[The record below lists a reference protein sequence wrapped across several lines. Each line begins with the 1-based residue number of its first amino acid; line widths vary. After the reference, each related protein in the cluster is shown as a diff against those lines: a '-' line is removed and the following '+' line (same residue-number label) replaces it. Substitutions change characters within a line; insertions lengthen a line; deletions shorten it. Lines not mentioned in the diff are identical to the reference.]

1 MGDKEL
7 LGWLTQARVLIVAG
21 KGGVGKTTITAA
33 LALCGA
39 RAGLD
44 TLIVELEGRSTL
56 ARMFGS
62 SESLGYEE
70 LLLWSSKDSH
80 LSSRPTGR
88 VRARTIT
95 PDEALMEYLDDHGMR
110 RVSKRLLSTG
120 ALDIVSTAIPGIKD
134 ILVLGKVKQL
144 ERSGTAELIVLDAP
158 ATGHAKS
165 FLTTASGLLQAARS
179 GPVRSQAAEVLEML
193 TDPKRCQ
200 ILLVTIPEEMPVTEV
215 VETGYA
221 LEDGVGVALGAVMVN
236 ACYPHI
242 ELLEVPPKQAAHE
255 AGIHLPRKA
264 ASVLEQAAAFRLGRE
279 AAQQAELARLHSEL
293 PLPQVVLPYV
303 FSAQIAKDELQM
315 IASALG
321 PQLSRL
327 WTERSNNQR

>member
-1 MGDKEL
+1 MLD
-7 LGWLTQARVLIVAG
+7 WLTQARVLIVAG
-21 KGGVGKTTITAA
+21 KGGVGKTTVTAA
-33 LALCGA
+33 LAMCGA
-39 RAGLD
+39 QAGLD

-62 SESLGYEE
+62 SDDLAYEE
-70 LLLWSSKDSH
+70 LLLWPCEGSGSQTPSGA
-80 LSSRPTGR
+80 TGQ

-144 ERSGTAELIVLDAP
+144 ERSGAAELIVVDAP

-165 FLTTASGLLQAARS
+165 FLTTASGLMEAARS

-193 TDPKRCQ
+193 TDPQRCQ

-242 ELLEVPPKQAAHE
+242 DLLDVPPKQAAHE
-255 AGIHLPRKA
+255 AGVHLPRA
-264 ASVLEQAAAFRLGRE
+264 TLSVLEQAAAFRLGRE

-293 PLPQVVLPYV
+293 PLPQVVLPYI
-303 FSAQIAKDELQM
+303 FSAQIARDELQA
-315 IASALG
+315 ISSSLG
-321 PQLSRL
+321 PQLSKL
-327 WTERSNNQR
+327 WKERSSTTR

>member
-21 KGGVGKTTITAA
+21 KGGVGKTTVTAA

-56 ARMFGS
+56 AKMFGS
-62 SESLGYEE
+62 SESLAYEE
-70 LLLWSSKDSH
+70 LLLWTSKGSQRRSVSSK
-80 LSSRPTGR
+80 GQ

-144 ERSGTAELIVLDAP
+144 ERSGAADLIVLDAP

-193 TDPKRCQ
+193 TDPQRCQ

-221 LEDGVGVALGAVMVN
+221 LEDGVGVSLGAVLVN

-242 ELLEVPPKQAAHE
+242 DLLDVPPKQAAHE
-255 AGIHLPRKA
+255 AGVDLPRA
-264 ASVLEQAAAFRLGRE
+264 AANVLERAAAFRLGRE
-279 AAQQAELARLHSEL
+279 AAQQAELARLQSEL
-293 PLPQVVLPYV
+293 PLPQVVLPYI
-303 FSAQIAKDELQM
+303 FSAQIATDELET
-315 IASALG
+315 IASALSSE
-321 PQLSRL
+321 LSRL
-327 WTERSNNQR
+327 WKERSAT